1 SRHLANTLPQSRSRL
16 SEAAGKKGFTLRIG
30 RSLPAAGSGTNRS
43 AGSRRVGLARGRSG
57 TISAS
62 RRFALAAPQQIA
74 PRSRKGFPGFPL
86 FTKGFA
92 MPRKPFVGLNADYRP
107 SRKEGPA

>member
-1 SRHLANTLPQSRSRL
+1 MWGKHRRSTTKYGLTVASRRLANTLPQSRSRL
-16 SEAAGKKGFTLRIG
+16 SEAAGENGFTLKIG

-62 RRFALAAPQQIA
+62 RRLLWLPRSQLP
-74 PRSRKGFPGFPL
+74 PRSRKGFRVFHFSQRDL
-86 FTKGFA
+86 
-92 MPRKPFVGLNADYRP
+92 
-107 SRKEGPA
+107 